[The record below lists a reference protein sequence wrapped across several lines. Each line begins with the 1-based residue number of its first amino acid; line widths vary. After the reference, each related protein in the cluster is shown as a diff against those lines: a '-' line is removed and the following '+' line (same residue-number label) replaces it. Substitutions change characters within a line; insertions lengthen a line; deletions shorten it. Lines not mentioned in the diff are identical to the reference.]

1 MEGKCK
7 RARQE
12 IKRYARQ
19 AIAQSGSASWPEA
32 LSVAARVHNRSPI
45 FRDKISPYQL
55 VFGQISH
62 DDWGNL
68 NSLRH
73 EEGFQKPCKDDPSGF
88 LRDLKTNIDSTLTIY
103 RENNVFH
110 RLGMNH
116 HRRASTFRV
125 GDRVLYH
132 KHAATYGML
141 STFHPTVEGP
151 YSITSV
157 SER

>member
-19 AIAQSGSASWPEA
+19 AIAQSGSASRPEA

-62 DDWGNL
+62 DDWGNV
-68 NSLRH
+68 NGLRH
-73 EEGFQKPCKDDPSGF
+73 EEGFQKLCKDDHSGF
-88 LRDLKTNIDSTLTIY
+88 LLDLKTNIDSTLTIY
-103 RENNVFH
+103 RDSRSGRTTSTTDSVKMSNKARITRRWRQDFNNLRIH
-110 RLGMNH
+110 
-116 HRRASTFRV
+116 
-125 GDRVLYH
+125 
-132 KHAATYGML
+132 
-141 STFHPTVEGP
+141 
-151 YSITSV
+151 I
-157 SER
+157 